1 MIHKI
6 AFKAV
11 LIIFLLLTAGCAKHA
26 PSIQRLPPKTP
37 VVKAKPIEL
46 VIINR
51 KAESIQPVFST
62 PEEKPSQPKTIW
74 DRMISLYKI
83 SDINNKRINR
93 EYQWYLKH
101 PEYLERIQKR
111 AEPYLYNI
119 LEKIEAKGLPGE
131 LALLPAIESAFRPHA
146 YSRKKAAGLWQ
157 FIPSTGRHFGLKQ
170 NWWYD
175 GRRDVFAST
184 EAATQYLKQLSN
196 SFKGDWLLA
205 LASYNAGKGRVNRA
219 IRKNKRKNRP
229 TDYWSLRLPKETMN
243 YVPRLLAIAKI
254 FADAK
259 ALNISLHNIPNQP
272 AFVSV
277 DVGSQLSLAKA
288 AKLADMSLD
297 EFFKYNPGFNRW
309 HTAPNG
315 PHRLLIPV
323 NKAEKFK
330 QKLAKLPKN
339 QRIQWQRHKI
349 RSGENLSL
357 IAKKYRTSVKSIR
370 EVNRM
375 ASNTIHA
382 GRFLLIPTTS
392 NKYLKK
398 PLRRPKKTRIAKKRR
413 LYIVKKGDTFW
424 DISRKFAISSKK
436 LALWNKLSLKSV
448 LQPGQKLIIKNI

>member
-1 MIHKI
+1 MMHKI
-6 AFKAV
+6 VFKTAF
-11 LIIFLLLTAGCAKHA
+11 IFILLLSAGCAKHA
-26 PSIQRLPPKTP
+26 TSISKPPVKAP

-51 KAESIQPVFST
+51 KAESIQPVFSSPKKKT
-62 PEEKPSQPKTIW
+62 PKPLTIW
-74 DRMISLYKI
+74 ERMVSLYKI
-83 SDINNKRINR
+83 SDISNKRINR

-101 PEYLERIQKR
+101 PDYLERIQKR
-111 AEPYLYNI
+111 AAPYLYNI
-119 LEKIEAKGLPGE
+119 LEQIEVKGLPGE

-184 EAATQYLKQLSN
+184 DAATQYLKQLSN

-205 LASYNAGKGRVNRA
+205 LASYNAGKSRINRA
-219 IRKNKRKNRP
+219 IRRNKRKHKP

-259 ALNISLHNIPNQP
+259 SLNISLLDIPDQP

-288 AKLADMSLD
+288 AKLADMTLD
-297 EFFKYNPGFNRW
+297 EFFKFNPGFNRW

-323 NKAEKFK
+323 NKAKRFRE
-330 QKLAKLPKN
+330 KLAKLPKN
-339 QRIQWQRHKI
+339 QRIQWRRHKI

-357 IAKKYRTSVKSIR
+357 IAKKYRTSVKSLR
-370 EVNRM
+370 EANRM

-392 NKYLKK
+392 SKHLKH
-398 PLRRPKKTRIAKKRR
+398 PLRPKRTRIAKKRH

-436 LALWNKLSLKSV
+436 LALWNKLSLKSI